1 MESYINKLDKYV
13 KIALEEIDKK
23 VVHEDDEVE
32 VENKKKYTKQQI
44 IDLLLASD
52 YISKLLEE
60 MFEKYSYDKMIKV
73 EDYNT
78 IQNAE
83 CDSITKSLIQFYMES
98 NDYTVFNEDI
108 INENLEEDIID
119 DEEIYSEDDYEE
131 QYKNINISDAIVEV
145 LKEEEKEEEKEE
157 IENDKNKSQVD
168 HYELEEIPEEV
179 ALLDDK
185 ALEQLADEY
194 GYDDPVKLYFKD
206 MGKYNLLTADEE
218 RDLGSK
224 IQAGILP
231 DGNLTPEAEV
241 ARNKLISANLRLV
254 VSIAKRYVGHGLL
267 FLDLIQEGN
276 LGLAKAAI
284 KFNPELGYKFST
296 YATWWIQQGITRAI
310 ADQSNTIRIPV
321 HTTELINTMKR
332 ITREFVQENYGI
344 EPTIEELAEI
354 MKVPVD
360 KIKEL
365 KRIDQTPASLETPI
379 GEDEDSHFGDFI
391 EDDNCV
397 MPEDNAIQSD
407 LRNAIN
413 ESLDRLTEREA
424 NVLKMRFGMDDGRAK
439 TLEEIGKHYNVT
451 RERIRQIEAKALRKL
466 RNSNNKT
473 KKLNHFLDK

>member
-23 VVHEDDEVE
+23 VVYEDDEVE
-32 VENKKKYTKQQI
+32 VENKKEYTKQQI
-44 IDLLLASD
+44 IDFLLASD
-52 YISKLLEE
+52 SISKLLEE
-60 MFEKYSYDKMIKV
+60 MFVKYSYDRIIKV

-83 CDSITKSLIQFYMES
+83 YDDITKSLIQYYMDL
-98 NDYTVFNEDI
+98 NDYKVYNEDI
-108 INENLEEDIID
+108 INEDLEEDIID

-131 QYKNINISDAIVEV
+131 QFKNINISDEMFRE
-145 LKEEEKEEEKEE
+145 LMKEEEKEE
-157 IENDKNKSQVD
+157 IENVKNGSRVD

-194 GYDDPVKLYFKD
+194 GYDDPVKLYFKE
-206 MGKYNLLTADEE
+206 MGKYELLTINEE
-218 RDLGSK
+218 IELGR
-224 IQAGILP
+224 IVQAGILP
-231 DGNLTPEAEV
+231 DGNLTPEAEA

-276 LGLAKAAI
+276 IGLAKAAI
-284 KFNPELGYKFST
+284 KFNPVLGYKFST
-296 YATWWIQQGITRAI
+296 YATWWIKQGITRAI

-321 HTTELINTMKR
+321 HNTELINTMKR
-332 ITREFVQENYGI
+332 ITREFVQENNGV

-354 MKVPVD
+354 MKKPVD
-360 KIKEL
+360 KIQEL
-365 KRIDQTPASLETPI
+365 KRIDQTPASLDTPI

-391 EDDNCV
+391 EDENCV
-397 MPEDNAIQSD
+397 MPEDYAIQSD
-407 LRNAIN
+407 LRKAII

-424 NVLKMRFGMDDGRAK
+424 NVLRMRFGMDDGRAK
-439 TLEEIGKHYNVT
+439 TLEEIGKYYNVT

-473 KKLNHFLDK
+473 KKLNYFLDK